1 MERIAAIVMA
11 AGQSTRMSSALPKV
25 LHEICGRPML
35 GYALDACR
43 AAGAQKLYVIVGHSK
58 AAVMD
63 RFAAD
68 RDIVWVEQKMRKG
81 TAHAVLCCEDHLA
94 AQSGQVLVVA
104 GDMPLVR
111 GETLR
116 ALIDE
121 HAITGDA
128 VTLATAVLDEPS
140 GYGRIVR
147 DDQGKLAD
155 IVEHNDCTP
164 EQRAIREIN
173 PSYYCFDAA
182 RMFGILHQTKADN
195 AKGEY
200 YITDSVR
207 IAHESG
213 QGAGAI
219 VSVEPEEATGI
230 NSRADLATVGRLMQ
244 TRIQQDWMER
254 GVTIVDPGCTWIE
267 HGASIGVDSVIYP
280 FSFVE
285 SGAVIEAGQRVG
297 PSAHVR
303 RADGDDPAN
312 RGRNSRPALSDKRA
326 TGHTPIQANGPR

>member
-1 MERIAAIVMA
+1 
-11 AGQSTRMSSALPKV
+11 SSALPKV
-25 LHEICGRPML
+25 LQEICGRALL
-35 GYALDACR
+35 GYVLDACR
-43 AAGAQKLYVIVGHSK
+43 TAGARKLYVIVGNGK
-58 AAVMD
+58 EAVME

-68 RDIVWVEQKMRKG
+68 RDVVWVEQKMRKG
-81 TAHAVLCCEDHLA
+81 TAHAVLCCEEHLGK
-94 AQSGQVLVVA
+94 QSGQVLVVA

-140 GYGRIVR
+140 GYGRILR
-147 DDQGKLAD
+147 DDSGKLAD
-155 IVEHNDCTP
+155 IVEHHDCTP
-164 EQRAIREIN
+164 QQRTIREIN

-182 RMFGILHQTKADN
+182 RMFGLLHRIKADN

-219 VSVEPEEATGI
+219 ASVAPEEAMGI
-230 NSRADLATVGRLMQ
+230 NSRADLARVGRLMQ
-244 TRIQQDWMER
+244 TRIQGEWMER

-285 SGAVIEAGQRVG
+285 SGAVVEAGQRVG
-297 PSAHVR
+297 PSGHVR
-303 RADGDDPAN
+303 KPDGDDPAN
-312 RGRNSRPALSDKRA
+312 RRRNSSPAQSDKRA
-326 TGHTPIQANGPR
+326 KGQTLTQVDGAG

>member
-1 MERIAAIVMA
+1 MERIAAVIMA

-25 LHEICGRPML
+25 LHEICGRALL
-35 GYALDACR
+35 GYVLDACR
-43 AAGAQKLYVIVGHSK
+43 TAGARKLYVIVGYGK
-58 AAVMD
+58 EAVME

-81 TAHAVLCCEDHLA
+81 TAHAVLCCEDQLA
-94 AQSGQVLVVA
+94 EKSGQVLVVA

-121 HAITGDA
+121 HSITGDA

-147 DDQGKLAD
+147 DGDGKLAD
-155 IVEHNDCTP
+155 IVEHHDCTP
-164 EQRAIREIN
+164 EQRTIREIN

-182 RMFGILHQTKADN
+182 GMFGILHQITADN

-200 YITDSVR
+200 YITDAVR

-219 VSVEPEEATGI
+219 ASVAPEEAMGI
-230 NSRADLATVGRLMQ
+230 NSRADLAAVERLMQ
-244 TRIQQDWMER
+244 TRIQR
-254 GVTIVDPGCTWIE
+254 
-267 HGASIGVDSVIYP
+267 AK
-280 FSFVE
+280 
-285 SGAVIEAGQRVG
+285 GQ
-297 PSAHVR
+297 
-303 RADGDDPAN
+303 
-312 RGRNSRPALSDKRA
+312 
-326 TGHTPIQANGPR
+326 TPIQANGSR